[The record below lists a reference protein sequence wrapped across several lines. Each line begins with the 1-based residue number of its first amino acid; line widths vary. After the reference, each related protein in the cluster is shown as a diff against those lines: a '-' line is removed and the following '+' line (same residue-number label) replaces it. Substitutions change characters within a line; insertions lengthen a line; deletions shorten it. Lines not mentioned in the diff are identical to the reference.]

1 LDGLVRFC
9 QHVVPAATSAVFVAI
24 SVDRFYAVVYPLR
37 FVMTR
42 GRAQRL
48 VLDGIADRR

>member
-1 LDGLVRFC
+1 
-9 QHVVPAATSAVFVAI
+9 VVPAATSAVFVAI

-48 VLDGIADRR
+48 VLDGIADK